1 MKIKKGDKV
10 IVVQGRDKLKMG
22 VVERVYEKSDKLL
35 VKGINLYK
43 KHVKKSEA
51 FPKGGIVEVERP
63 LTAGKVMIVCPKCKK
78 RARIS
83 YKLNTKGNRERVCR
97 QCKQVIK

>member
-10 IVVQGRDKLKMG
+10 IVIQGRDKLKSG

-35 VKGINLYK
+35 IKGINLYK

-51 FPKGGIVEVERP
+51 FPKGGIVEVERS
-63 LTAGKVMIVCPKCKK
+63 LIASKVMLVCPKCKK
-78 RARIS
+78 RARVS
-83 YKLNTKGNRERVCR
+83 YKIDNKGNRQRVCR